1 MPPTIMIRKTSV
13 AAAIAFIAFLVIVI
27 IIADRGE
34 GGEWW
39 AFIQQI
45 PYGDKVGHLGLI
57 GTLSL
62 LCNLAFHPRQP
73 KWLPRWITLVTLILL
88 VILSAEEIAQAFLP
102 HRTCDLGDWLAD
114 LAGLAI
120 GQGFALKLRVRL
132 FA

>member
-1 MPPTIMIRKTSV
+1 MIRKTSV

-39 AFIQQI
+39 AFIQNI

-88 VILSAEEIAQAFLP
+88 VILSLEEIVQAFLP

-114 LAGLAI
+114 LVGLAI
-120 GQGFALKLRVRL
+120 GQSIALKLRERL